1 MRFAAF
7 FRNLNLGRAGSPT
20 KAQLVAAFE
29 AAGARDV
36 MSVHAHGNV
45 AFSAADVRKARA
57 IATKA
62 SEQLRTLCG
71 LDEPVFVRSL
81 NYLAGL
87 IAAKPFASA
96 PGDGIY
102 EQCVTFL
109 PQDLAAMTDLPIVTA
124 RRDAEIF
131 AFVPG
136 EAFSVTRLVG
146 GRPGA
151 VNALLERRL
160 RTRLTSRSW
169 TTVERMAQALPAA
182 RATR

>member
-1 MRFAAF
+1 MRLAAF

-29 AAGARDV
+29 AAGAHDV
-36 MSVHAHGNV
+36 LSVHAHGNV
-45 AFSAADVRKARA
+45 AFSAAGVRTGRA
-57 IATKA
+57 IAAAA
-62 SEQLRTLCG
+62 SEQLRLLCG
-71 LDEPVFVRSL
+71 LDEPVFVRSV

-87 IAAKPFASA
+87 IAARPFASA
-96 PGDGIY
+96 PADDIH

-109 PQDLAAMTDLPIVTA
+109 PHAIAALTELPIVSA

-136 EAFSVTRLVG
+136 EAFSVTRLVS

-169 TTVERMAQALPAA
+169 TTVERMAQALPHARAA
-182 RATR
+182 R

>member
-29 AAGARDV
+29 TAGAHDV

-45 AFSAADVRKARA
+45 AFSAAGERKARA
-57 IATKA
+57 VAEA
-62 SEQLRTLCG
+62 ANDRLRALCG
-71 LDEPVFVRSL
+71 LDEPVFVRSVK
-81 NYLAGL
+81 YLTEL
-87 IAAKPFASA
+87 AAAEPFANA
-96 PGDGIY
+96 PIDDIH
-102 EQCVTFL
+102 ERCVTFL
-109 PQDLAAMTDLPIVTA
+109 PHDIADLNGLPIVTA

-131 AFVPG
+131 GLVPG
-136 EAFSVTRLVG
+136 QAFSVTRLVG

-169 TTVERMAQALPAA
+169 TTVLRMTQLLPAP
-182 RATR
+182 